1 MPTPSS
7 LFASAIPISSL
18 KLAGIKNPLLHP
30 FSSHSYSIP
39 LPHLHGVSR
48 VHAILHSFT
57 YPLKPLTQAPISIQP
72 TKPASL
78 SKLSPT
84 CGILPRKMSRGS
96 LSLAHTDG
104 PPCDVRHGSFHPR
117 RNSVR
122 PTFTFSGY
130 LPSGILSGR
139 RSTFSRYLTSR
150 ILSGRR
156 STFSGY
162 LTFGIL
168 SADVPPSPDISHP
181 EFCLADVQP
190 SPDVSYPE
198 LCPADDSSSPDTS
211 QSAPDAGWERKAIK
225 LSPSDMSGSFD
236 STYPESI
243 CSRQFRFPRQL
254 GSSDT
259 RDSPNPF
266 PPRIK
271 KQTPIILTTKSLELF
286 IILE

>member
-18 KLAGIKNPLLHP
+18 KLAGIKNPLPHP

-84 CGILPRKMSRGS
+84 CGILPRKMSHGS

-104 PPCDVRHGSFHPR
+104 PPCDVRHGSFHPG

-130 LPSGILSGR
+130 LTSGILSGR
-139 RSTFSRYLTSR
+139 RSTFSRYLTSGILSHR
-150 ILSGRR
+150 RSTFFRYLTSEILSHRRSTFSRYLTSGILSGHR

-162 LTFGIL
+162 LTSRIL
-168 SADVPPSPDISHP
+168 SADVPPSLDISHLEFCPADVQPSSDVSHPEFCLTDVPPSPDISHP
-181 EFCLADVQP
+181 EFC
-190 SPDVSYPE
+190 
-198 LCPADDSSSPDTS
+198 PADDSSSPDTS
-211 QSAPDAGWERKAIK
+211 
-225 LSPSDMSGSFD
+225 
-236 STYPESI
+236 
-243 CSRQFRFPRQL
+243 
-254 GSSDT
+254 
-259 RDSPNPF
+259 
-266 PPRIK
+266 
-271 KQTPIILTTKSLELF
+271 
-286 IILE
+286 